1 MKKDAVVPV
10 FLFFLSQTTEFA
22 WKNLVTN
29 NNLYKFV
36 QESNTGKMVT
46 GRAVLQMSRFRPQV
60 FIRAYIILLTYKT

>member
-1 MKKDAVVPV
+1 MKKAVVVPV
-10 FLFFLSQTTEFA
+10 FLFFLSQTTEFT

-46 GRAVLQMSRFRPQV
+46 GRAVL
-60 FIRAYIILLTYKT
+60 